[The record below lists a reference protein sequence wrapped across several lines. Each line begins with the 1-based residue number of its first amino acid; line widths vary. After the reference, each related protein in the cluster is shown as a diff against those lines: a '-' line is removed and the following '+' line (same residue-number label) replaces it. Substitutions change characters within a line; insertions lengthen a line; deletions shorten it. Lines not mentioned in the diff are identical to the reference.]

1 MSEGIAI
8 IILVADS
15 QWLLSTSET
24 GQKMMAANY
33 HGPRPV
39 QSNQR
44 RSLIYQG
51 EEPPV
56 NLTSRTRK
64 PPSEQNGQS
73 SLALPVKL
81 FLAGLLIPWV
91 LPIGPLNLSVY
102 RIVLVIAILPCLVM
116 WLQGKAGRKRPGDFG
131 LFLFCLW
138 AAVAF
143 VVVQGI
149 ETSVEPAGILFI
161 ESMGS
166 YLLAR
171 VCIRNARDFQ
181 NMVVFVAK
189 LIVCLLPFAIFE
201 WVTGTNLLLLAFGAV
216 FRTEAITRMAPRMGL
231 WRVQGPFSH
240 SILFG
245 TFCASMLALTCLAT
259 KGRLS
264 GTSRGLLTG
273 LVGFAALLSMSS
285 APIGGL
291 VVQIALLLWNKTFR
305 NFAGRWKLLW
315 AIALAGYL
323 VVEFGS
329 NQTPA
334 QFYIS
339 HFTFDQQ
346 TGWYRLW
353 IWDYGSASVA
363 NHPIFGIGLASWAR
377 PAWMSGDSV
386 DNFWL
391 LMAMRHGLP
400 AFVLMTLSWLSLWLS
415 VAWKKEID
423 PEVDDCRIAY
433 LICMTSF
440 AIVGS
445 TVHFWV
451 AAYAWFF
458 FLAGSGVWIL
468 DINSRKEAQKPLGAR
483 LKSLGPQ
490 RDSTPTRSQ
499 NGDRTRA
506 TGMLGDEKIVSRDST
521 QKQNS

>member
-1 MSEGIAI
+1 M
-8 IILVADS
+8 
-15 QWLLSTSET
+15 
-24 GQKMMAANY
+24 
-33 HGPRPV
+33 
-39 QSNQR
+39 
-44 RSLIYQG
+44 
-51 EEPPV
+51 
-56 NLTSRTRK
+56 
-64 PPSEQNGQS
+64 
-73 SLALPVKL
+73 KL

-102 RIVLVIAILPCLVM
+102 RIVLVLALLPCLVM
-116 WLQGKAGRKRPGDFG
+116 WSLGKAGKKRSADFG
-131 LFLFCLW
+131 LLLFCLL
-138 AAVAF
+138 AAISF

-149 ETSVEPAGILFI
+149 ETSIEPAGILFI

-171 VCIRNARDFQ
+171 VCIRNAQDFQ
-181 NMVVFVAK
+181 NMVVYVAK
-189 LIVCLLPFAIFE
+189 LIVCLLPFTLYE
-201 WVTGTNLLLLAFGAV
+201 WVTGTNLLLLAFGTV
-216 FRTEAITRMAPRMGL
+216 FRTEAITRMAPRMGF

-245 TFCASMLALTCLAT
+245 TFCGSMFALTCLAT

-264 GTSRGLLTG
+264 GASRVVLTA
-273 LVGFAALLSMSS
+273 LVGFSALLSMSS

-291 VVQIALLLWNKTFR
+291 AVQIALLLWNKVLGG
-305 NFAGRWKLLW
+305 FAGRWKLLW
-315 AIALAGYL
+315 AIAFVCYL

-363 NHPIFGIGLASWAR
+363 NHPIFGIGLAPWAR
-377 PAWMSGDSV
+377 PTWMSGDSV

-400 AFVLMTLSWLSLWLS
+400 AFLFMTLSWLSIWLS
-415 VAWKKEID
+415 IARKRESD
-423 PEVDDCRIAY
+423 PAINACRTAY

-440 AIVGS
+440 VFVGS

-458 FLAGSGVWIL
+458 FLGGSGVWIL
-468 DINSRKEAQKPLGAR
+468 DSKAPLQAPNIEGPRSRHLDAGSGSIQTRRG
-483 LKSLGPQ
+483 LKVAGQ
-490 RDSTPTRSQ
+490 RDIQPRERMGEMLPGAHRAPTR
-499 NGDRTRA
+499 
-506 TGMLGDEKIVSRDST
+506 K
-521 QKQNS
+521 